1 MIFGILGT
9 ADNMSWRIATL
20 ATGAR
25 TRTEKT
31 AASVS
36 STGWCSTP
44 RAGCLGNGDAG
55 SAPAKF
61 CSLITIPYGQQAAG
75 AVRYHGTNHQKS
87 DLVLAA
93 LDFNFKGPE
102 AFRDLKV
109 RRAFAHA
116 INKDAIAKA
125 LSGFPFVVNSPIS
138 KRFDYFDPDV
148 RTYAFDQA
156 KRRRCSTKPA
166 T

>member
-1 MIFGILGT
+1 
-9 ADNMSWRIATL
+9 MSWQR
-20 ATGAR
+20 
-25 TRTEKT
+25 
-31 AASVS
+31 
-36 STGWCSTP
+36 
-44 RAGCLGNGDAG
+44 
-55 SAPAKF
+55 
-61 CSLITIPYGQQAAG
+61 
-75 AVRYHGTNHQKS
+75 
-87 DLVLAA
+87 

-138 KRFDYFDPDV
+138 KQFDYSADPDV

-156 KRRRCSTKPA
+156 KAKKRCSTKPA
-166 T
+166 M